1 MVGRQLTSAAPE
13 CEPPV
18 WKIYDAVSKTD
29 GKVENFSFQNLASFQ
44 TRCAETK
51 KCFGKC
57 RK

>member
-29 GKVENFSFQNLASFQ
+29 GKVGNYNLFI
-44 TRCAETK
+44 
-51 KCFGKC
+51 
-57 RK
+57 